1 MSNGPEYAE
10 AEWMSGWI
18 ALSFL
23 NDPILAKDHFKNFYD
38 NVGYPISLSR
48 GAYWLA
54 RSYEKIGSKD
64 KSLKWYEEASKY
76 LTTYYGQLAYLKIK
90 PNEYFT
96 LQRMY

>member
-1 MSNGPEYAE
+1 MINGPEFAE

-23 NDPILAKDHFKNFYD
+23 NDPILAIDHFNNFYQ

-54 RSYEKIGSKD
+54 KSYDKIGDNDQSY
-64 KSLKWYEEASKY
+64 KWYEEASQ
-76 LTTYYGQLAYLKIK
+76 GI
-90 PNEYFT
+90 
-96 LQRMY
+96 